1 MKTTCYGQCLVNAG
15 ENFGATFGNC
25 TDSPASSWAY
35 KTKSNGTYQ
44 LVNEHT
50 GQCLTSYVGQL
61 VMSDCGSATDQLWRT
76 GSGGTVQSMSSSQ
89 CLDESSGWPVTATCE
104 SGKATQHW
112 AKD

>member
-1 MKTTCYGQCLVNAG
+1 
-15 ENFGATFGNC
+15 
-25 TDSPASSWAY
+25 
-35 KTKSNGTYQ
+35 
-44 LVNEHT
+44 
-50 GQCLTSYVGQL
+50 
-61 VMSDCGSATDQLWRT
+61 MSDCGSATDQLWRT